1 MTGKL
6 ILLVEDDPDVS
17 DTLRSLLIAFGY
29 RVEVASDGQKGL
41 RVLREGVRPSIILL
55 DLMMPNMDGHRF
67 RDVLREDLEL
77 NAIPTIVLTA
87 DMRASAEKLGV
98 TACFRK
104 PFDPAELLAAIKQH
118 C

>member
-1 MTGKL
+1 MNSKL

-17 DTLRSLLIAFGY
+17 ETLRSLLVAFGY
-29 RVEVASDGQKGL
+29 RVEVASDGQVGL
-41 RVLREGVRPSIILL
+41 RVLRDGLRPSMILL

-67 RDVLREDLEL
+67 RDVLREDAEL
-77 NAIPTIVLTA
+77 NAIPTIILTA
-87 DMRASAEKLGV
+87 DTRADAERLGV

-104 PFDPAELLAAIKQH
+104 PFDPAELLSAIKQH